1 MLLFADDFGGYGTN
15 TALMLNGLYA
25 DISSGALTED
35 PDPNITGIVYAADV
49 NPINATRLRRVLP
62 NAVTTAGFAFRLWIS
77 ALPQGNANSI
87 AFGFSNNANALQ
99 IAWRVSSTGRIIFS
113 NSGGDIAASV
123 SPALV
128 ANAWNH
134 VEVKCVASTSAGT
147 IEIRVNGVPVPL
159 DVSSGLNT
167 GTQYSQ
173 FRMDNPNSTTGP
185 RFYIKTLVAWD
196 SSGTSNNDFFG
207 TVDVIG
213 RTTNV
218 DVALNWTP
226 STGTAGWSL
235 LDNSPPQ
242 DGTDYLSAGDPP
254 PAASLFG
261 LTPLPEDVTSVRAMV
276 LQLRG
281 AKVDGGDGNLQGGMK
296 SGASTALG
304 ANRPITTA
312 FTYYE
317 DVFAID
323 PATSA
328 PWTPAAADAVQIQIN
343 RTV

>member
-1 MLLFADDFGGYGTN
+1 M
-15 TALMLNGLYA
+15 
-25 DISSGALTED
+25 
-35 PDPNITGIVYAADV
+35 
-49 NPINATRLRRVLP
+49 
-62 NAVTTAGFAFRLWIS
+62 
-77 ALPQGNANSI
+77 
-87 AFGFSNNANALQ
+87 
-99 IAWRVSSTGRIIFS
+99 
-113 NSGGDIAASV
+113 
-123 SPALV
+123 
-128 ANAWNH
+128 
-134 VEVKCVASTSAGT
+134 
-147 IEIRVNGVPVPL
+147 
-159 DVSSGLNT
+159 
-167 GTQYSQ
+167 
-173 FRMDNPNSTTGP
+173 
-185 RFYIKTLVAWD
+185 
-196 SSGTSNNDFFG
+196 
-207 TVDVIG
+207 IG

-304 ANRPITTA
+304 AKRPITTA